1 MSTPLRRIFQL
12 DGIGGGVLSIAER
25 PHENRVLLV
34 VSTEKGEAQIGLSQ
48 EDFTGLADLQHT
60 LRFGE
65 AEPRDDAAAL
75 KAVA

>member
-34 VSTEKGEAQIGLSQ
+34 ISTEKGEAQIGLSQ
-48 EDFTGLADLQHT
+48 EDFTGLAELRHS
-60 LRFGE
+60 LRFGD
-65 AEPRDDAAAL
+65 AEPQADTSAL